1 MAKSA
6 REAALSVLERCRRNQ
21 AFSDALLGSTM
32 QSAGL
37 NSKDSALCTR
47 LCYGVLQN
55 MLLCD
60 FYIDQF
66 AVKSQ
71 KLEPK
76 VRDILRLS
84 VYQILFMDK
93 IPSHA
98 AVSEGVDLC
107 KKSGFA
113 RASGLVNAV
122 LRKIS
127 DNKDKLPAIP
137 DNDPCQ
143 YLSIKYSTPLGL
155 VRKLNHEF
163 GTEFTQGMLR
173 ANNEAA
179 PLTIQVN
186 TLKTSSEELVP
197 LLEAKGIFVM
207 PHDLLPDCFDVFG
220 AGDIS
225 GLDEHKN
232 GLFYVQ
238 DAAARLSV
246 LAAEPKSGDTV
257 LDACAAPGGKS
268 FAFAMLMR
276 NIGKIYSNDIHE
288 NKLTRVREG
297 AKRLGI
303 DIISTA
309 TMDAS
314 KPDKS
319 LLASCDLVIADVPCS
334 GLGVIRKKPDIRY
347 KELSEI
353 EKLPQT
359 QLNILNGLAACVKPG
374 GALLYSTCTVLEQEN
389 NGVIDRFLQEHN
401 EFSAE
406 GFVLP
411 APIGEVKSGRLSLY
425 PHVHNTDGFFVCKLR
440 KQNEN

>member
-21 AFSDALLGSTM
+21 AFSDALLGGTM

-37 NSKDSALCTR
+37 NLKDSALCTR

-127 DNKDKLPAIP
+127 DNKDKLPDIP

-268 FAFAMLMR
+268 FASALLMR
-276 NIGKIYSNDIHE
+276 NTGKIYSNDIHE

-319 LLASCDLVIADVPCS
+319 LIAACDLVIADVPCS

-411 APIGEVKSGRLSLY
+411 DPIGEVESGRLSLY
-425 PHVHNTDGFFVCKLR
+425 PHIHHTDGFFVCKLR
-440 KQNEN
+440 KQDEN

>member
-1 MAKSA
+1 MAKSS

-21 AFSDALLGSTM
+21 AFSDALLGSVM

-60 FYIDQF
+60 FYIDHF
-66 AVKSQ
+66 ASNAQ

-93 IPSHA
+93 IPLHA
-98 AVSEGVDLC
+98 AVSEGVELC
-107 KKSGFA
+107 KKCGFA
-113 RASGLVNAV
+113 RACGLVNAV

-137 DNDPCQ
+137 YKDINE
-143 YLSIKYSTPLGL
+143 YLSIKYSTPIGL
-155 VRKLNHEF
+155 VQKLNDEF
-163 GTEFTQGMLR
+163 GAEFAEGILR

-186 TLKTSSEELVP
+186 TLKTTSDELIP
-197 LLEAKGIFVM
+197 LLESKGIFVM
-207 PHDLLPDCFDVFG
+207 PHDLLPDCFDIYG
-220 AGDIS
+220 TGDIA
-225 GLDEHKN
+225 GLVEHKT

-246 LAAEPKSGDTV
+246 LAAKPEQGQTV
-257 LDACAAPGGKS
+257 LDACSAPGGKS
-268 FAFAMLMR
+268 FASAIFM
-276 NIGKIYSNDIHE
+276 NNSGKIFSNDIHE
-288 NKLTRVREG
+288 NKLIRVKEG

-309 TMDAS
+309 VMDAS

-319 LLASCDLVIADVPCS
+319 LESAYDLVIADVPCS

-347 KELSEI
+347 KDLAEI
-353 EKLPQT
+353 EKLPET
-359 QLNILNGLAACVKPG
+359 QLNILNGLAPCVKPG
-374 GALLYSTCTVLEQEN
+374 GVLLYSTCTILEQEN
-389 NGVIDRFLQEHN
+389 GGVIERFLREHK
-401 EFSAE
+401 EFTAE
-406 GFVLP
+406 GFELP
-411 APIGEVKSGRLSLY
+411 APIGEVKNGRLSLY
-425 PHVHNTDGFFVCKLR
+425 PHIHYTDGFFVCKLR